1 MKPRRMNPRL
11 LLAALVLAASAATS
25 GCAFLAVGAAAGT
38 ATAIATDRRMTDVIV
53 TDERIEN
60 SATSQLAKR
69 FGDGPHFNVTSFNKQ
84 VLLSGEVPTEQMK
97 TDAEMLVLKIPDV
110 RAVYNELVVGP
121 SSSFANRSNDSYI
134 TSEVKARM
142 TASGK
147 FNPLYVKVVTE
158 ANTVFLMG
166 LVTRQEGEDA
176 ANAARTANGV
186 RRVVRLFEYVT
197 LPPPS
202 DKPQQ
207 QPPSGSQR
215 PQ

>member
-1 MKPRRMNPRL
+1 MNLKL
-11 LLAALVLAASAATS
+11 LLAALVLAATAATA
-25 GCAFLAVGAAAGT
+25 GCAFLAVGAAAGA
-38 ATAIATDRRMTDVIV
+38 ATAIATDRRMTDVMA

-60 SATSQLAKR
+60 SASSQLAKR

-84 VLLSGEVPTEQMK
+84 VLLTGEVPNEQMK
-97 TDAEMLVLKIPDV
+97 ADAEMLVLKIPDV
-110 RAVYNELVVGP
+110 RSVYNELVVGP

-176 ANAARTANGV
+176 TNAARTANGV

-202 DKPQQ
+202 DKPAQ
-207 QPPSGSQR
+207 QPPANTQR